1 MIRAIVMGHRIPA
14 GALGPEPV
22 QLDVRA
28 YLVAHASGVILVDT
42 GMDAG
47 GLALDAA
54 LGEAGAAWPDV
65 SHVLITHAHRDH
77 VGALDHVRQAAP
89 AAAVMASA
97 VEGLPG
103 LSPLADR
110 DVIGPLRVFASP
122 GHTPGHLSFADEERG
137 VLLVGDCVG
146 VVGGRLVRAR
156 PSGSPP
162 ISRAPS
168 RPSAACLCGAAP
180 GCFSR
185 MVPSWPVPGM
195 SWIRCWNAE
204 KTGAVTLPERCRYS
218 V

>member
-1 MIRAIVMGHRIPA
+1 VRFVADGMIRAIVMGHRIPA
-14 GALGPEPV
+14 GALGPGPV

-65 SHVLITHAHRDH
+65 SHVLISHAHRDH

-97 VEGLPG
+97 AEGLPG
-103 LSPLADR
+103 LRPLADQ

-146 VVGGRLVRAR
+146 VVAGRLVRA
-156 PSGSPP
+156 
-162 ISRAPS
+162 
-168 RPSAACLCGAAP
+168 
-180 GCFSR
+180 
-185 MVPSWPVPGM
+185 
-195 SWIRCWNAE
+195 
-204 KTGAVTLPERCRYS
+204 PERFTADPEVAEQTLRS
-218 V
+218 LLAWRGARMLFAHGPELASPWDELEMLLER